1 MDTDNYTLTLESCSN
16 LGVTYGHFQQY
27 FSYIQAAS
35 FTGKGNQNTTDLQQS
50 MYYFWHQSKI
60 SNKLYQNMH
69 TSLMTVN
76 IVQYVCGLTLIMFV
90 CVD

>member
-50 MYYFWHQSKI
+50 MYYF
-60 SNKLYQNMH
+60 
-69 TSLMTVN
+69 
-76 IVQYVCGLTLIMFV
+76 
-90 CVD
+90 